1 MNICQI
7 MHKEEARL
15 KQAYTSPYRRH
26 LMALET
32 NYDISKQSQQTPQ
45 AWRRRWFVLR
55 RGRMSGNPDVLEY
68 YRSKS
73 AKKPIR
79 TIDLRECEVQMPAD
93 LQLIKRN
100 FQNQHLFLVKT
111 SSRIFYLVAKTEDE
125 MKNWIRNISQI
136 CHFEILND
144 SADSLDSAQQHSPA
158 QSPGTLHTVSADL
171 PPNADA
177 PDVNCSDS
185 ESSPPL
191 DYLFLSQCKTGKVPM
206 TRCNS
211 CSNSDRS
218 IECSSSENTF
228 EDFPS
233 SPLCLNPFSPSLPV
247 APTEPPLSASS
258 SILSQSCHPFPDV
271 FKFDTLSSGLM
282 LNGFMDSFTP
292 PPRPPKPSQYNLE
305 SACHVTVS
313 RRTSLVGL
321 DHFRRGE
328 FEGNSLKSLN
338 KRLSLNLPSLLTVHS
353 PQWIDCNEDSY
364 VPMDSRVSSPVST
377 LDNSSDGYIPMSPT
391 SVSLTSSN
399 RSETPPPIVPLR
411 GLPYEVD
418 PPPVNRKLKPRMRAR
433 PPPLDLRSLSTIRE
447 SETHLP
453 LTRTRTEPSFAHRL
467 PLNNEAAMTGPPGSL
482 DNSCLSK
489 GLNQHFFPT
498 NGNAVLPW
506 LRRASLDYLSLDFN
520 SASPSPVQMKP
531 IFADEDRV
539 DYVQVDE
546 QKTQALQ
553 NTKMEWKDVRQ
564 SKV

>member
-1 MNICQI
+1 MSAGDVVCTGWLI
-7 MHKEEARL
+7 KSPPEKKL
-15 KQAYTSPYRRH
+15 KRY
-26 LMALET
+26 
-32 NYDISKQSQQTPQ
+32 

-73 AKKPIR
+73 SKKPIR

-125 MKNWIRNISQI
+125 MKSWIRNISQI
-136 CHFEILND
+136 CHFELMND

-158 QSPGTLHTVSADL
+158 QSPGTIHTVSADL
-171 PPNADA
+171 PRNADA
-177 PDVNCSDS
+177 PDVSCSDS

-191 DYLFLSQCKTGKVPM
+191 DYLFLSQCETGRVPM
-206 TRCNS
+206 TSCNS

-228 EDFPS
+228 EEMFS
-233 SPLCLNPFSPSLPV
+233 SPLCFNPFSPSLPV

-258 SILSQSCHPFPDV
+258 SISSQNCHPLPDV

-282 LNGFMDSFTP
+282 LNGLMDSFSP
-292 PPRPPKPSQYNLE
+292 PARPPKPSQCNWD
-305 SACHVTVS
+305 SACLVAVS
-313 RRTSLVGL
+313 RRTSLGGP
-321 DHFRRGE
+321 DHFRRRE

-338 KRLSLNLPSLLTVHS
+338 KRLSLNLPSLVTVHN

-364 VPMDSRVSSPVST
+364 IPMDSRVSSPVST

-391 SVSLTSSN
+391 SVSLLTSSD
-399 RSETPPPIVPLR
+399 RDETPPPIVPLR

-433 PPPLDLRSLSTIRE
+433 PPPLDLRGLSTIRE
-447 SETHLP
+447 SDTHLP
-453 LTRTRTEPSFAHRL
+453 LTRTRTEPSSFAHRL

-498 NGNAVLPW
+498 NGNAAFPW
-506 LRRASLDYLSLDFN
+506 LRRANLDYLSLDFN
-520 SASPSPVQMKP
+520 SASTSPVQMKP

-546 QKTQALQ
+546 KKTQALQ

>member
-321 DHFRRGE
+321 DHFRR
-328 FEGNSLKSLN
+328 
-338 KRLSLNLPSLLTVHS
+338 
-353 PQWIDCNEDSY
+353 
-364 VPMDSRVSSPVST
+364 
-377 LDNSSDGYIPMSPT
+377 
-391 SVSLTSSN
+391 
-399 RSETPPPIVPLR
+399 
-411 GLPYEVD
+411 
-418 PPPVNRKLKPRMRAR
+418 AR